1 MAGQMKTGIELNETR
16 LGHHRSIC
24 FSKYNTVLIL
34 LVSYKLDVLDTH
46 VATQLFLL
54 P

>member
-1 MAGQMKTGIELNETR
+1 MKTGIALNEKSVR
-16 LGHHRSIC
+16 LGHPCSIC

-34 LVSYKLDVLDTH
+34 LVSYDLDALDAH